1 MNKWNAAVIHSQRRT
16 LSIQITPEGELV
28 VRAPARLP
36 QREIDRFLEEK
47 AAWIEKTMEKVRAA
61 NQAGEEAPLRAEN
74 IQALARQAA
83 KELPPRVAAYAQ
95 RMQVTYGRI
104 TIRSQTGRWGSC
116 SSAGN
121 LNFNC
126 LLMLAPESVQD
137 YVIVHELSH
146 RLHMDHSAA
155 FWRTVEAVLPQYK
168 RERPGA
174 NPRESSCW
182 RGCAAAENR
191 PCASNGSKCALAGN
205 I

>member
-146 RLHMDHSAA
+146 RLHMDHSTA

-168 RERPGA
+168 REEAWLKSQG
-174 NPRESSCW
+174 
-182 RGCAAAENR
+182 
-191 PCASNGSKCALAGN
+191 KLLLARMRSGRK
-205 I
+205 

>member
-168 RERPGA
+168 REEAWLKSQGKLLLVRMRSG
-174 NPRESSCW
+174 R
-182 RGCAAAENR
+182 
-191 PCASNGSKCALAGN
+191 K
-205 I
+205 

>member
-1 MNKWNAAVIHSQRRT
+1 MNKWNAAVIRSQRRT

-83 KELPPRVAAYAQ
+83 KALPPRVAAYAQ

-168 RERPGA
+168 REEAWLKSQGKLLLARMRSGQ
-174 NPRESSCW
+174 
-182 RGCAAAENR
+182 NR
-191 PCASNGSKCALAGN
+191 PCASNGSKCALVGN

>member
-16 LSIQITPEGELV
+16 LSIQITQEGELV

-168 RERPGA
+168 R
-174 NPRESSCW
+174 
-182 RGCAAAENR
+182 
-191 PCASNGSKCALAGN
+191 
-205 I
+205 